1 MCHLIL
7 MMPVIGLGV
16 FWILPFSVALP
27 LYLVIVA
34 VSGFIYFKIM
44 RAMKHRPESGTEA
57 MIGHTVEVIETSGHS
72 SRVIF
77 DGEIWEAESD
87 ELLKKGEQVEILAV
101 KGLTLRVGKPPDD
114 KIHPVSVNHST
125 YIGRENR
132 HKI

>member
-16 FWILPFSVALP
+16 YWILPFSTAFP

-34 VSGFIYFKIM
+34 LSGFIYFKIM

-57 MIGHTVEVIETSGHS
+57 MIDHTVEVIETNGHS

-101 KGLTLRVGKPPDD
+101 EGLTLRVGKQAVD
-114 KIHPVSVNHST
+114 KKHLAPINHGT
-125 YIGRENR
+125 N
-132 HKI
+132 